1 MPRYHA
7 VAAAVAKPNGDTELL
22 SSIRPGRMSRYTS
35 TSPMGAFRWP
45 MDTMTREEGELA
57 MNYDDVM
64 AYVHNTGRTYWIGRF
79 YKNYNGLLDG
89 YITFSHSARY
99 YHFIMDYEPQHVH
112 IGEDYDGYPTPAH
125 FYLARSAIMTG
136 TSWTIADY
144 NAVPDPHGRP
154 IPAAPIAAAIPAAIP
169 AAPIPEEG
177 ETDEP
182 TIEEGETNFVCKV
195 CSYFFVWSFPPR
207 PGFPFSLSRFL
218 IASIIFVFV
227 LCICFPI
234 WFSHLLVFY
243 LLLSAF
249 QPTRFVLFLI
259 LSINAF
265 DFPTLCSSF
274 RGSICF

>member
-1 MPRYHA
+1 
-7 VAAAVAKPNGDTELL
+7 
-22 SSIRPGRMSRYTS
+22 
-35 TSPMGAFRWP
+35 
-45 MDTMTREEGELA
+45 
-57 MNYDDVM
+57 
-64 AYVHNTGRTYWIGRF
+64 
-79 YKNYNGLLDG
+79 
-89 YITFSHSARY
+89 
-99 YHFIMDYEPQHVH
+99 
-112 IGEDYDGYPTPAH
+112 
-125 FYLARSAIMTG
+125 MTG

-154 IPAAPIAAAIPAAIP
+154 IPAAPVAAAIPAAIP

-182 TIEEGETNFVCKV
+182 TIEEGETNFVCRV
-195 CSYFFVWSFPPR
+195 CSYFFVWSFSPR

-234 WFSHLLVFY
+234 WFSHLMFFY

-259 LSINAF
+259 LSISAF

-274 RGSICF
+274 RGSICFRNSHLMHCTVFFKQGLLLLFYSFKKACFFLFASSIRKQNHFKQKHNYRYMQGARPDALEEAQIAAAAMPPDA